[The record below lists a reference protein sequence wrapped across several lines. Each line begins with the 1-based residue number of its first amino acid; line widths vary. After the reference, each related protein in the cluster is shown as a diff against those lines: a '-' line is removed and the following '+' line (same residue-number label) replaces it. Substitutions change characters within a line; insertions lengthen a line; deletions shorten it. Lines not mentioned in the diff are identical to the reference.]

1 MDLVFRLL
9 GTRAEGSALM
19 AIRDRL
25 DMSERSLRR
34 RCREAFGYGPK
45 TLDRVLRFQRFLA
58 LARAPGERRLARLAQ
73 DAGYADQANLTR
85 AVRRPSVLAPSTVPR
100 PSAAC
105 PAASLQT

>member
-58 LARAPGERRLARLAQ
+58 LARAPGERRLAGLAQ
-73 DAGYADQANLTR
+73 DAGYADQAHITREGRRLSGLSPLT
-85 AVRRPSVLAPSTVPR
+85 VLRQIAD
-100 PSAAC
+100 
-105 PAASLQT
+105 